1 MAIFIYGIFQ
11 ISWHVILCYLFL
23 EIFAEKATLTKFKKY
38 GLEIGLIVGNYLLAF
53 FLAEEF
59 FWKQL
64 MIIILTSVIMRF
76 LFQQK
81 YKKY

>member
-53 FLAEEF
+53 FF
-59 FWKQL
+59 
-64 MIIILTSVIMRF
+64 
-76 LFQQK
+76 
-81 YKKY
+81 

>member
-53 FLAEEF
+53 FFSRRIFLEAVNDHHIDLCYYAF
-59 FWKQL
+59 FVSAK
-64 MIIILTSVIMRF
+64 I
-76 LFQQK
+76 
-81 YKKY
+81 

>member
-23 EIFAEKATLTKFKKY
+23 EIFAEKAALTKFKKY

-53 FLAEEF
+53 FFSRRIFLEAVNDHHIDLCYYAF
-59 FWKQL
+59 FVSAK
-64 MIIILTSVIMRF
+64 I
-76 LFQQK
+76 
-81 YKKY
+81 